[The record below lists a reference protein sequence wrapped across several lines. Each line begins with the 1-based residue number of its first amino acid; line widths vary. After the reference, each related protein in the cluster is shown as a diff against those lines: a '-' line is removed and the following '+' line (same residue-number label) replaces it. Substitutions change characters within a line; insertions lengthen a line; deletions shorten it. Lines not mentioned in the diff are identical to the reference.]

1 MKRIVFYTIVSLWAI
16 CGLNSCKQLK
26 EYRQR
31 VDAIQIE
38 NIDLQK
44 VKDGE
49 YTGEFDAI
57 LVKVEVRVKVR
68 DHRITDIVLVRHE
81 NGRGKPAE
89 VITQSVIE
97 KQSLQVD
104 TISGATASS
113 KVILESIEQ
122 ALKQGME

>member
-1 MKRIVFYTIVSLWAI
+1 MKRVVLLTVTCLCAV
-16 CGLNSCKQLK
+16 CLLNSCKQLK
-26 EYRQR
+26 EYHQR

-44 VKDGE
+44 VKDGD

-57 LVKVEVRVKVR
+57 LVKVEVLVKVR
-68 DHRITDIVLVRHE
+68 DHRITEIELVRHE

-89 VITQSVIE
+89 VITGHVME

-113 KVILESIEQ
+113 KVILEAIEL
-122 ALKQGME
+122 ALKQGLE

>member
-1 MKRIVFYTIVSLWAI
+1 MKRIIFFSIIGLCAV
-16 CGLNSCKQLK
+16 CGLNSCKQLR
-26 EYRQR
+26 EYHQR
-31 VDAIQIE
+31 VENIQID

-44 VKDGE
+44 VKDGD
-49 YTGEFDAI
+49 YTGSFDAI
-57 LVKVEVRVKVR
+57 LVKVEVLVKVR
-68 DHRITDIVLVRHE
+68 DHRITDIVLIRHE

-89 VITQSVIE
+89 VITKSVIE

>member
-1 MKRIVFYTIVSLWAI
+1 MKRVFRLTISCLCAVCLLS
-16 CGLNSCKQLK
+16 SCKQLQ
-26 EYRQR
+26 EYHQR

-44 VKDGE
+44 VKDGD

-57 LVKVEVRVKVR
+57 LVKVKVLVRVR
-68 DHRITDIVLVRHE
+68 GHRITEIELVRHE

-89 VITQSVIE
+89 VITGYVVE

-104 TISGATASS
+104 TISGATSSS
-113 KVILESIEQ
+113 KVILEAIEL
-122 ALKQGME
+122 ALKQGLE